1 MEKICI
7 IIFLVLNSWTD
18 IRKKEI
24 SLVSVVICMGCGITA
39 AAFQGDLSL
48 GYFVAAAP
56 GCCLIALSFLTAGAV
71 GLGDGLILLS
81 LGTLL
86 PWEQVLAVLLAG
98 SLCSCVY
105 GAILLLF
112 RKDGGKKQIP
122 FVPFL
127 FAGYIGGLIL

>member
-24 SLVSVVICMGCGITA
+24 SLVSVVVCMGYGIA
-39 AAFQGDLSL
+39 AAVFRGELSL
-48 GYFVAAAP
+48 EYFASAAP
-56 GCCLIALSFLTAGAV
+56 GCLLIALSFLSAGAV
-71 GLGDGLILLS
+71 GMGDGLILLS

-86 PWEQVLAVLLAG
+86 SWEKVLAVLLAG
-98 SLCSCVY
+98 SLCSSVY

-112 RKDGGKKQIP
+112 RRDMKKQQIP

>member
-24 SLVSVVICMGCGITA
+24 SLASVVICMGCGITA
-39 AAFQGDLSL
+39 AVFQGELSF
-48 GYFVAAAP
+48 GYFAAAAP
-56 GCCLIALSFLTAGAV
+56 GCLVIALSFLTAGAV

-86 PWEQVLAVLLAG
+86 SWEKVLGILLAG

-105 GAILLLF
+105 GAILLLL
-112 RKDGGKKQIP
+112 RKNVRKRQIP

>member
-7 IIFLVLNSWTD
+7 IIFLLLNSWTD

-24 SLVSVVICMGCGITA
+24 SLASVVICMSCGITTA
-39 AAFQGDLSL
+39 VFHGDLSL
-48 GYFVAAAP
+48 
-56 GCCLIALSFLTAGAV
+56 GCCLIALSLLTAGAV

-81 LGTLL
+81 LGTMLS
-86 PWEQVLAVLLAG
+86 WEKVMGILLAG
-98 SLCSCVY
+98 SLYSCVY
-105 GAILLLF
+105 GAILLLIQKGV
-112 RKDGGKKQIP
+112 RKKQIP

>member
-7 IIFLVLNSWTD
+7 IIFLLLNSWTD

-24 SLVSVVICMGCGITA
+24 SLASVVICMSCGITTA
-39 AAFQGDLSL
+39 VFHGDLSL
-48 GYFVAAAP
+48 GYFAAAAP
-56 GCCLIALSFLTAGAV
+56 GCCLIALSLLTAGAV

-81 LGTLL
+81 LGTMLS
-86 PWEQVLAVLLAG
+86 WEKVMGIILAG
-98 SLCSCVY
+98 SLYSCVY
-105 GAILLLF
+105 GAILLLIQKGV
-112 RKDGGKKQIP
+112 RKKQIP